1 MSQMMSEPAPDSK
14 EAGLEVKGLKR
25 YCSGPSSPRT
35 PSPAA
40 SLITTSSAT
49 DKSKACDEASC
60 SGAPLSTCIM
70 SCFKSERGDH
80 VAAFL
85 RLLHCNLICS
95 GGVHG
100 PLSQSPPRVRVC
112 F

>member
-25 YCSGPSSPRT
+25 NCSGPSSPHT

-60 SGAPLSTCIM
+60 SGAPLSTCIT
-70 SCFKSERGDH
+70 SCFEDRRGDH
-80 VAAFL
+80 DVASL

-95 GGVHG
+95 GRVHA
-100 PLSQSPPRVRVC
+100 PLNQSSPRGRVC
-112 F
+112 S